1 MEINWALYLLTE
13 LPLGLGLIG
22 YCIYKLRQT
31 KMFKRVTEEI
41 NK

>member
-1 MEINWALYLLTE
+1 MEINWTLWALVE

-22 YCIYKLRQT
+22 YLVYKVRQYR
-31 KMFKRVTEEI
+31 MFKRVTEEI